1 MNLGDWVF
9 KGGKLVKYDEQ
20 IWEAGE
26 QPHILSSHEM
36 FKCILLQRKG
46 EEILL

>member
-1 MNLGDWVF
+1 MNLRDWVF

-20 IWEAGE
+20 IWKVGE
-26 QPHILSSHEM
+26 QSHILSPYEM
-36 FKCILLQRKG
+36 LKCILLQRKG